1 MKGLTE
7 ELILDTEYMRI
18 HVGYVFLIVVLSL
31 VVWTVPVYC
40 QFADLPQDAKT
51 LDIGVNGDGASQTLS
66 LTVVVPLRSV
76 NGWAGVFGSRAS
88 GEETVLSE
96 IVKAHVQ
103 GGFRMGT
110 FGIEAFTDL
119 ERDIAKGSALT
130 SQIGSYIRPAIYESG
145 TLRISGGIGVF
156 LENIQPHENL
166 VLKKFD
172 PTTFRWLAFSS
183 VGWRRLN
190 TVLKYTPEVGFKN
203 FKFSAEPAI
212 TFSLSTRL
220 RLRLSGSMTYN
231 SEPLTEKWHYK
242 YLSTVR
248 VTL

>member
-1 MKGLTE
+1 MKSRTKGLVSHPE
-7 ELILDTEYMRI
+7 HIRI
-18 HVGYVFLIVVLSL
+18 YKLRMFPIVLLFLM
-31 VVWTVPVYC
+31 VWAVPTYC

-51 LDIGVNGDGASQTLS
+51 VDIGVNGDGASQTLS
-66 LTVVVPLRSV
+66 LTAVVPLHWV

-96 IVKAHVQ
+96 IVKARVQ
-103 GGFRMGT
+103 GGFRIGT

-119 ERDIAKGSALT
+119 ERDITKGSALT
-130 SQIGSYIRPAIYESG
+130 SQIGSYIRPAIYENG
-145 TLRISGGIGVF
+145 TLRISGGIGAF
-156 LENIQPHENL
+156 LENIQPHDDL

-242 YLSTVR
+242 YLSMVR